1 MPFPE
6 VNWKS
11 GCSVKWKA
19 HLLDSPLRG
28 KAMRTLRTIIMGSMM
43 IIPGLVLGLIVW
55 YILGKP
61 MDNGSPGVILA
72 CNAIPL
78 ASVLAGIY
86 FGWQTG
92 EEYSATYEG

>member
-1 MPFPE
+1 MRNE
-6 VNWKS
+6 C
-11 GCSVKWKA
+11 GVKWKA
-19 HLLDSPLRG
+19 HLLDSPLLRQD
-28 KAMRTLRTIIMGSMM
+28 MRTLRTIIMGSMM
-43 IIPGLVLGLIVW
+43 ILPGLVLGLIVW

>member
-1 MPFPE
+1 MPFHGL
-6 VNWKS
+6 NFTSK
-11 GCSVKWKA
+11 CTVKWKA

-28 KAMRTLRTIIMGSMM
+28 SSMRTLRTIIMGSMM
-43 IIPGLVLGLIVW
+43 ILPGLVLGLIVW